1 MPESPLALEIKDLT
15 LVFEDQKTTKVVLNN
30 VNLQVKQGEFVAIVG
45 PSGCGKSSLLNLIAG
60 FMQPTSGQI
69 LVDGESVKGPSRNTG
84 IVFQD
89 YTLFPWLTVVD
100 NVAYGMELEEIDFLM
115 KWIRPFRFRQLHRS
129 FREKASHYLQEMGLK
144 EAENKKPHQLSGG
157 MKQRVAIAQEIIR
170 KPSILLMD
178 EPFGALDPQTREV
191 LQILILKIHEQE
203 RNTVFFVTHDLEE
216 AVYVA
221 ERVIVLSQYK
231 PNDNTQGA
239 TIVKDV
245 CAPVFKSTEVK
256 RTEGFGG
263 LIQDIRMSGFAPDQ
277 RDIVKSFDRNY
288 QNKADRQ

>member
-1 MPESPLALEIKDLT
+1 MPESSLALEIKDLV
-15 LVFEDQKTTKVVLNN
+15 LVFKDQKTTKVVLDGI
-30 VNLQVKQGEFVAIVG
+30 NLQVKRGEFVAIVG

-60 FMQPTSGQI
+60 FMHPTSGQI
-69 LVDGESVKGPSRNTG
+69 LVDGEPVKGPSRNTG

-89 YTLFPWLTVVD
+89 YTLFPWLTVID
-100 NVAYGMELEEIDFLM
+100 NVAYGMELEEINFLM
-115 KWIRPFRFRQLHRS
+115 KWIRPFHFRQLHRS
-129 FREKASHYLQEMGLK
+129 YREKARLYLQEMGLK
-144 EAENKKPHQLSGG
+144 EAERKKPHQLSGG

-203 RNTVFFVTHDLEE
+203 QNTVFFVTHDLEE

-231 PNDNTQGA
+231 LHDDNEGA

-245 CAPVFKSTEVK
+245 HAPVFKSTDVK
-256 RTEGFGG
+256 RTGDFGG
-263 LIQDIRMSGFAPDQ
+263 LVQDIRMSGFAPDQ
-277 RDIVKSFDRNY
+277 KGIVEAFDQSYR
-288 QNKADRQ
+288 NKADNQ

>member
-1 MPESPLALEIKDLT
+1 MPESSLALEIKDLV
-15 LVFEDQKTTKVVLNN
+15 LVFKDQKTTKVVLDGI
-30 VNLQVKQGEFVAIVG
+30 NLQVKRGEFVAIVG

-60 FMQPTSGQI
+60 FMHPTSGQI
-69 LVDGESVKGPSRNTG
+69 LVDGEPVKGPSRNTG

-129 FREKASHYLQEMGLK
+129 FKEKASLYLQEMGLK

-178 EPFGALDPQTREV
+178 EPFGALDPQTREI

-231 PNDNTQGA
+231 PNENNQGA

-245 CAPVFKSTEVK
+245 YAPVFKSTEVK
-256 RTEGFGG
+256 RTEDFGG
-263 LIQDIRMSGFAPDQ
+263 LIQDIRISGFAPDQ
-277 RDIVKSFDRNY
+277 RDIVKSFDQNY
-288 QNKADRQ
+288 QNKADKR

>member
-1 MPESPLALEIKDLT
+1 MPKSPLALEIKDLT
-15 LVFEDQKTTKVVLNN
+15 LVFEDQKTTKVVLND

-69 LVDGESVKGPSRNTG
+69 LVDGESVEGPSRNTG

-129 FREKASHYLQEMGLK
+129 FKEKASLYLQEMGLK

-178 EPFGALDPQTREV
+178 EPFGALDPQTREI

-231 PNDNTQGA
+231 PNENNQGA

-245 CAPVFKSTEVK
+245 YAPVFKSTEVK
-256 RTEGFGG
+256 RTEDFGG
-263 LIQDIRMSGFAPDQ
+263 LVQDIRISGFAPDQ
-277 RDIVKSFDRNY
+277 RDIVKSFDQNY
-288 QNKADRQ
+288 QNKADKR

>member
-1 MPESPLALEIKDLT
+1 MPESSLALEIKDLV
-15 LVFEDQKTTKVVLNN
+15 LVFKDQKTTKVVLNDL
-30 VNLQVKQGEFVAIVG
+30 NLQVKQGEFVAIVG

-69 LVDGESVKGPSRNTG
+69 LVDGESVEGPSRNTG

-129 FREKASHYLQEMGLK
+129 FKEKASLYLQEMGLK

-178 EPFGALDPQTREV
+178 EPFGALDPQTREI

-231 PNDNTQGA
+231 PNENNQGA

-245 CAPVFKSTEVK
+245 YAPVFKSTEVK
-256 RTEGFGG
+256 RTEDFGG
-263 LIQDIRMSGFAPDQ
+263 LIQDIRISGFAPDQ
-277 RDIVKSFDRNY
+277 RDIVKSFDQNY
-288 QNKADRQ
+288 QNKADKR

>member
-1 MPESPLALEIKDLT
+1 MSESLLALEIKDLT
-15 LVFEDQKTTKVVLNN
+15 LVFKDRKATKVVLSD

-60 FMQPTSGQI
+60 FIQPTSGQI
-69 LVDGESVKGPSRNTG
+69 LVDGEPIEGPNRNIG
-84 IVFQD
+84 VVFQD

-100 NVAYGMELEEIDFLM
+100 NVAYGMELAEIDFLM
-115 KWIRPFRFRQLHRS
+115 KWIRPFRFRQLHRG
-129 FREKASHYLQEMGLK
+129 FREKAGFYLEEMGLK
-144 EAENKKPHQLSGG
+144 EAQHKKPYQLSGG
-157 MKQRVAIAQEIIR
+157 MKQRVAIAQEVIR

-191 LQILILKIHEQE
+191 LQVLILKIHEQE
-203 RNTVFFVTHDLEE
+203 RNTIFFVTHDLEE

-231 PNDNTQGA
+231 PNGNSEGA

-256 RTEGFGG
+256 RTDDFGG
-263 LIQDIRMSGFAPDQ
+263 LIQDIRRSGFAPDQ
-277 RDIVKSFDRNY
+277 RDIVKAFDQSY
-288 QNKADRQ
+288 QDKADSR

>member
-1 MPESPLALEIKDLT
+1 MPESSLALEIKDLV
-15 LVFEDQKTTKVVLNN
+15 LVFKDQKTTKVVLND

-69 LVDGESVKGPSRNTG
+69 LVDGESVEGPSRNTG

-129 FREKASHYLQEMGLK
+129 FKEKASLYLQEMGLK

-178 EPFGALDPQTREV
+178 EPFGALDPQTREI

-231 PNDNTQGA
+231 PNENNQGA

-245 CAPVFKSTEVK
+245 YAPVFKSTEVK
-256 RTEGFGG
+256 RTEDFGG
-263 LIQDIRMSGFAPDQ
+263 LIQDIRISGFAPDQ
-277 RDIVKSFDRNY
+277 RDIVKSFDQNY
-288 QNKADRQ
+288 QNKADKR